1 HPDFHP
7 TPETGTLRPE
17 LTSRRDAG
25 ARVGLVSA
33 EPGRIVPLVPA
44 CAGAEPSAP
53 ARRMSMVKRFCVVGV
68 ALFALAAVAL
78 GEGQPRAA
86 SHPTLEKLKK
96 LAGTWV
102 EADKDGKP
110 TDKVVSVVKVT
121 AGGSAVVETLFPGQ
135 AHEMVSVYHLDGK
148 DVVMTHYCVLGNQPR
163 MKADPKSPEGKIH
176 WQFTGGTN
184 LDVAKD
190 KHMHEA
196 TVTFVDDDHL
206 EIAGV
211 A

>member
-1 HPDFHP
+1 MAQRFWV
-7 TPETGTLRPE
+7 G
-17 LTSRRDAG
+17 
-25 ARVGLVSA
+25 GLV
-33 EPGRIVPLVPA
+33 L
-44 CAGAEPSAP
+44 
-53 ARRMSMVKRFCVVGV
+53 
-68 ALFALAAVAL
+68 LALAAVARSDDKPQS
-78 GEGQPRAA
+78 EDKPKVAT
-86 SHPTLEKLKK
+86 HPTFEKIKK

-121 AGGSAVVETLFPGQ
+121 GGGSAVVETLFPGQ
-135 AHEMVSVYHLDGK
+135 PHEMVSVYHLDGK

-163 MKADPKSPEGKIH
+163 MKADPKSPEGQIR
-176 WQFTGGTN
+176 WLFTGGTN
-184 LDVAKD
+184 LDVNKD

-211 A
+211 AWDGGKPCKECCGKMKLVRKK